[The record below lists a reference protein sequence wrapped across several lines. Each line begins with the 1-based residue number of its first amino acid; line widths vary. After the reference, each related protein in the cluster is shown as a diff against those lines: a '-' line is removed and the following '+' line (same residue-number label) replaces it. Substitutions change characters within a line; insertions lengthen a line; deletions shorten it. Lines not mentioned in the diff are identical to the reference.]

1 MATQRYSITTSGGA
15 THFTFTSPPPPEV
28 RDVLRT
34 SPDCRWLPFQKQW
47 KCANDRLRQ
56 RIERLLADAGWAM
69 GQSVAPE
76 LAPLSVR
83 TSTDATGAVRL
94 AFNRRFAGE
103 RERELADKLRA
114 VACMD
119 AGDRMVWLCAA
130 AKEGEVRNLLSQYGV
145 GDSTAAPPPGSIPV
159 QADGPP
165 PLAVNM
171 ATKGGNAVTL
181 TFAAGLPPPER
192 LAELRGALAALGFV
206 VTARTD
212 LGGGAT
218 SDDEGAPPPA
228 APMPASPMTAPSASV
243 PAAPMTAPTG
253 PASYAA
259 PVYAVA
265 PAGQPSY
272 AASGSGYAAS
282 GSGRPLPIKR
292 FRDEPADADEDY
304 RPPRLG
310 ATHRF
315 A

>member
-130 AKEGEVRNLLSQYGV
+130 AKEAEVRNLLSQYGV

-218 SDDEGAPPPA
+218 SDDEGAPP
-228 APMPASPMTAPSASV
+228 AS
-243 PAAPMTAPTG
+243 APMTASPPASVPSAPGG

-272 AASGSGYAAS
+272 AASGSGYASVS
-282 GSGRPLPIKR
+282 GYATAAPGRPLPIKR
-292 FRDEPADADEDY
+292 FRDEPQDADADY

>member
-130 AKEGEVRNLLSQYGV
+130 AKEAEVRNLLSQYGV

-218 SDDEGAPPPA
+218 SDDEGAPMTA
-228 APMPASPMTAPSASV
+228 ASVPASQPSASV
-243 PAAPMTAPTG
+243 PSAPGG

-272 AASGSGYAAS
+272 TASGSGYAAS
-282 GSGRPLPIKR
+282 APPGRPLPIKR